1 MQQRTCFV
9 AGLLLLAACGGQ
21 SDDLDQPVE
30 LTGEPVALDER
41 LLLISGPSRTGY
53 LLDVVS
59 AKPKAAATL
68 VELPYGA
75 LRAVRRNG
83 KDHDEALVICA
94 GRRDSA
100 EKRAEPSTLAVI
112 ASDGDVRKYELG
124 ATPFD
129 TLVQSDDGR
138 YAVLYRDSEAGGR
151 TLQNVNE
158 LVVVDLE
165 RQPSDDGAVTSK
177 TPEGLAHAFETAL
190 ISPQLPIAGE
200 NRRLLVL
207 LSAAEITLFD
217 LNHIERRGTIVE
229 LGEGE
234 GRMPKPTQVL
244 FGENEPVMY
253 VRGDNANDVFVFR
266 LEERTGSATLND
278 FRPTLNPLGAGQ
290 APRDMAL
297 FGAPDAPQV
306 FVVGH
311 SAEARSIDPRSGKT
325 QVVTLPGPA
334 DHILM
339 FKGISPKDNTP
350 EKNRA
355 LVYGEGSQSLM
366 FVDVDSLRERPDR
379 SLESLQITQP
389 VTSVIEIDQPNAV
402 IRPNTVILTHAQGIT
417 LLDLEQ
423 RSATPIAANGQLE
436 GALFDGKT
444 SRLWVA
450 TKADTWVGTLD
461 LASGETGEVLLDAPV
476 QNLVPFFDAGKL
488 AIVHPSQLGYVTVL
502 DTHEPSR
509 DHARSVRGFFVS
521 GILDRGE

>member
-1 MQQRTCFV
+1 MTHRTSFIG
-9 AGLLLLAACGGQ
+9 GLLLLAACGGQ
-21 SDDLDQPVE
+21 SDGLDRAVE
-30 LTGEPVALDER
+30 LTGQPVALDER
-41 LLLISGPSRTGY
+41 LLLISGESRTGY
-53 LLDVVS
+53 LIDVVS
-59 AKPKAAATL
+59 PKPKAAATV

-75 LRAVRRNG
+75 LRAERRRE
-83 KDHDEALVICA
+83 HDEALVICA
-94 GRRDSA
+94 GRRDSR
-100 EKRAEPSTLAVI
+100 EERAEPSTLAVI
-112 ASDGDVRKYELG
+112 ESDGDVRNYVLG

-138 YAVLYRDSEAGGR
+138 FAVLYRDKEAGGR

-158 LVVVDLE
+158 LVVVDLD
-165 RQPSDDGAVTSK
+165 RSPSDDAAVTSK
-177 TPEGLAHAFETAL
+177 TPEGLAHAFERAL
-190 ISPQLPIAGE
+190 VSPELPIAGE
-200 NRRLLVL
+200 MRRLLVL

-217 LNHIERRGTIVE
+217 LNHIEKRGTIVE

-244 FGENEPVMY
+244 FGDGAPVMY

-266 LEERTGSATLND
+266 LEARTGDAALND

-297 FGAPDAPQV
+297 FGASDTPQV
-306 FVVGH
+306 FVVGR
-311 SAEARSIDPRSGKT
+311 SSEARSIDPRSGKT

-334 DHILM
+334 DHIRL
-339 FKGISPKDNTP
+339 FQGASPKDTQV
-350 EKNRA
+350 KTRA
-355 LVYGEGSQSLM
+355 LVYGDNSTTLM
-366 FVDVDSLRERPDR
+366 FVDVDSVRERPDR

-389 VTSVIEIDQPNAV
+389 VTSVIEIDRPNA
-402 IRPNTVILTHAQGIT
+402 VILTHAQGIT

-423 RSATPIAANGQLE
+423 RTATPIASNGQLE

-444 SRLWVA
+444 ERLWVA

-461 LASGETGEVLLDAPV
+461 LASGETGEVLLDSTV

-488 AIVHPSQLGYVTVL
+488 AIVHPSRTGYVTVL
-502 DTHEPSR
+502 DTREPSR
-509 DHARSVRGFFVS
+509 DRARSLRGFFVD